1 MPGVVRARSDDT
13 DADAERVQIAL
24 LRQAGAAR
32 RAQMALSLSA
42 TTIAL
47 ARRAIGRR
55 HSGASAEEVGVRF
68 VEQHYGADLAKAVRQ
83 RLALGER

>member
-1 MPGVVRARSDDT
+1 MPEMMRARSDDT
-13 DADAERVQIAL
+13 DAAAERVQLDL
-24 LRQAGAAR
+24 LRRAGSAR

-55 HSGASAEEVGVRF
+55 QAGASAEQVGVRF
-68 VEQHYGADLAKAVRQ
+68 VELHYGAELARAVGL
-83 RLALGER
+83 RLGLGER

>member
-1 MPGVVRARSDDT
+1 MPNVVRARSDDT

-24 LRQAGAAR
+24 LRGAGRAR

-55 HSGASAEEVGVRF
+55 HPDASAQEVGLRF
-68 VEQHYGADLAKAVRQ
+68 VERHYGADLARAVRA
-83 RLALGER
+83 RLA